1 MSLIRPP
8 MFYNQELKQ
17 SKIFEEICRFIYFK
31 SVDKNIQTTK
41 NELIERTES
50 ESKLLSQVTINTAF
64 R

>member
-1 MSLIRPP
+1 

-17 SKIFEEICRFIYFK
+17 SKIFEELCRFIYVK
-31 SVDKNIQTTK
+31 SVDKNIQTKK

-50 ESKLLSQVTINTAF
+50 ENKLLSQVTINTAF

>member
-1 MSLIRPP
+1 

-17 SKIFEEICRFIYFK
+17 SKIFEELCWFIYFK

>member
-1 MSLIRPP
+1 

-17 SKIFEEICRFIYFK
+17 SKIFEELCRFIYLK

>member
-1 MSLIRPP
+1 

-17 SKIFEEICRFIYFK
+17 SKIFEELCRFIYCK

>member
-1 MSLIRPP
+1 MSLTRPP

-17 SKIFEEICRFIYFK
+17 SKIFEELCRFIYVK
-31 SVDKNIQTTK
+31 SVDKNIQTKK

-50 ESKLLSQVTINTAF
+50 DSKLLSQVTINTAF

>member
-1 MSLIRPP
+1 

-17 SKIFEEICRFIYFK
+17 SKIFEELSRFIYFK
-31 SVDKNIQTTK
+31 PVDKNIQTTK